1 MPTIKIL
8 ELIGVSQQSWED
20 AVALALAEASKT
32 VRNITGA
39 DVVRMTAKVEG
50 GKIKEYHADVKF
62 AFVIDS
68 K

>member
-20 AVALALAEASKT
+20 AVAGALAEANKT

-39 DVVRMTAKVEG
+39 DVIRMTAKVVD
-50 GKIKEYHADVKF
+50 GKIAEYHADVKF
-62 AFVIDS
+62 AFRIEER
-68 K
+68 